1 MIHQPIPVASRC
13 GRPSDF
19 IGTVTDPYQ
28 PCDGRY
34 GDIRGVME
42 VLGERCNAMS
52 IVKKST
58 LVRRDLDW
66 HEDLAQE
73 T

>member
-1 MIHQPIPVASRC
+1 VA
-13 GRPSDF
+13 
-19 IGTVTDPYQ
+19 DPYQ
-28 PCDGRY
+28 PGEGRY
-34 GDIRGVME
+34 GVIRGVME

-52 IVKKST
+52 IVTKST
-58 LVRRDLDW
+58 LARRDLDW